1 MKLRLFL
8 LLITAAASVFG
19 QTAAG
24 TLTGIVT
31 DPSGAVIANI
41 AVTATHV
48 DTGTRV
54 VGVTSQTGNY
64 TIPQMPVGRYV
75 VTVTQTGFKTFRQ
88 ENVTIA
94 AAQTLR
100 LDIAMEVGATS
111 ESVTV
116 TAESTLLQ
124 TETGAMVKNINPQ
137 QIQNLPVLPATTF
150 IRDPY
155 QLALTLPG
163 TVSGGT
169 GFGPRINGQ
178 SNANNQYKIDG
189 EPVTNSGEKGTITT
203 RNNVSPDAIQEVA
216 IQSSNFN
223 AEYGSVSGAVFNL
236 VVKSG
241 TNQYHGTA
249 YDYIANDA
257 FNSADA
263 GSHTKNRIRRNDYG
277 FNVGGPVRI
286 PKLYNGKDKTF
297 FFFNWEQYR
306 DYNYFLAAINPVPTV
321 PTAAY
326 RNGDFSGLLTV
337 PGVSG
342 NLRLGSGASQ
352 HDYKDPFGNTIPLGT
367 VFDPR
372 STLFNVP
379 CNTAVTQDCI
389 AGTNLTVRSPFPGN
403 QVPKTM
409 IDKVSATILS
419 KYVPLPQGP
428 NADKGI
434 LTNNYLNGISATRIT
449 RSPAVKID
457 QNLGSKMRVGF
468 TYNDNH
474 TDSPIQTVAPG
485 AFAEGFPEP
494 ITTNSGTFEASPTYR
509 VNFDYNVRPTMLF
522 HLGVGWQE
530 FNFCACPVTQKYDA
544 AAGIGLTFSDG
555 SHLPLNTFP
564 RMNATLVGGTQNPGS
579 PNLGGLN
586 NLSTAGPTRQLERYP
601 STSANLTWIH
611 GNHTVKLGGDARQN
625 QQVNIVV
632 ANSAGNFSFG
642 SSTATAL
649 TGNGI
654 TWQPSLNGLTGFT
667 GFSNAVGFPFAN
679 FLMGSVTSL
688 NLAVPA
694 EYRKTKQQY
703 GLYIQDTWK
712 IRRNLTLDY
721 GLRWDYGTYA
731 KEQYGRVAGFSLNA
745 PNPAADGRPGAYI
758 YEASCN
764 CQFAQNYPYAIGPR
778 FGIAYTLNSKTVIRG
793 GAGIAYGATGF
804 TGGGIINNVTTPT
817 LPNGFDDFALQG
829 GVPGSKY
836 NPVVATSNPSAGFA
850 PGTVNSV
857 LGTLVDPNAG
867 RPDRTYQ
874 WNISIQ
880 REITRNLVVEA
891 AYIGNRNIWGST
903 AGFQDFN
910 AVSPALLQHYG
921 FTVDGS
927 AQGISDQKLLNTK
940 FDQLSAAQK
949 SVLVQ
954 RGISLPYASF
964 PTSGPFVQTVF
975 QALRYFPQFKNTFP
989 TPDTISPTAPQAK
1002 SWYDS
1007 LQLNG
1012 TKRFSHGL
1020 TGNVAYTFSKNL
1032 TWAGAPDIFNPSVYT
1047 SNMGKD
1053 LVGANPP
1060 NILRISFEYQVPR
1073 YKGTMPVLGNRVV
1086 SYVLS
1091 DWALSSALYYQTA
1104 GYLGRPLAGSAN
1116 GVNLWLGRGPGGA
1129 QLKRNADG
1137 SLMNPWSV
1145 DWTDLSGKH
1154 HTDPLDIN
1162 CHCFDPN
1169 KTVVINPAAWDTIPD
1184 ATWTA
1189 DTSTYSFFR
1198 GQRRPAESMNFAR
1211 NFRFK
1216 ERYTFQVRMEF
1227 QNIFN
1232 RIVLPSPSLNFNP
1245 ANVTNTYQKAPNGNF
1260 IAGFGTFGN
1269 LANGGQLG
1277 APRSGQLIARFS
1289 F

>member
-1 MKLRLFL
+1 VKIWVLYVL
-8 LLITAAASVFG
+8 LLIFAGASYG

-24 TLTGIVT
+24 TLTGVVT
-31 DPSGAVIANI
+31 DATGAVVAN
-41 AVTATHV
+41 VPVVATHV
-48 DTGTRV
+48 ETGTRV
-54 VGVTSQTGNY
+54 TGVTSQTGNY
-64 TIPQMPVGRYV
+64 TIAQMPVGRYV
-75 VTVTQTGFKTFRQ
+75 VTVTQTGFKTYRQ
-88 ENVTIA
+88 ENVIIA
-94 AAQTLR
+94 AAQALR
-100 LDIAMEVGATS
+100 LDVALEVGATS

-124 TETGAMVKNINPQ
+124 TETGALVKNISPQ
-137 QIQNLPVLPATTF
+137 QIQNLPVLPATAF
-150 IRDPY
+150 IRDPL
-155 QLALTLPG
+155 QLVQTLPG
-163 TVSGGT
+163 SVQGGPIT
-169 GFGPRINGQ
+169 GYSPRMNGL
-178 SNANNQYKIDG
+178 SNANNQIKIDG
-189 EPVTNSGEKGTITT
+189 EPVANSGDKGTIST

-223 AEYGSVSGAVFNL
+223 AEYGSASGVLFNL
-236 VVKSG
+236 IIKSG

-249 YDYIANDA
+249 YDYIGNDK
-257 FNSADA
+257 FNADDA
-263 GSHTKNRIRRNDYG
+263 GSHTRNRVRRNDYG
-277 FNVGGPVRI
+277 FNVGGPVWL
-286 PKLYNGKDKTF
+286 PKIYNGKDKTF

-321 PTAAY
+321 PTPAY
-326 RNGDFSGLLTV
+326 RTGDFTGLLSV

-342 NLRLGSGASQ
+342 NLKING

-367 VFDPR
+367 IFDPR
-372 STLFNVP
+372 STKFNVP
-379 CNTAVTQDCI
+379 CNTALTQDCI
-389 AGTNLTVRSPFPGN
+389 AGTNLTVRSPFVGN
-403 QVPKTM
+403 RVPASM

-428 NADKGI
+428 NAAAGI
-434 LTNNYLNGISATRIT
+434 LTNNYLNGISAARIT

-474 TDSPIQTVAPG
+474 TDSPIQTIAPG

-509 VNFDYNVRPTMLF
+509 INFDYNIKPTMLF

-530 FNFCACPVTQKYDA
+530 FNFCACPVTQQYDA
-544 AAGIGLTFSDG
+544 ASGIGLTFSNG
-555 SHLPLNTFP
+555 AHLPLNSFP
-564 RMNATLVGGTQNPGS
+564 RMNATTVSS
-579 PNLGGLN
+579 PQLGGLN
-586 NLSTAGPTRQLERYP
+586 NLSTGGPNRQLERYP

-611 GNHTVKLGGDARQN
+611 GNHTVKVGADARQN
-625 QQVNIVV
+625 QQVQFAV

-642 SSTATAL
+642 TSTATAL

-667 GFSNAVGFPFAN
+667 GFSGAVGFPFAN
-679 FLMGSVTSL
+679 WLMGSVTSL
-688 NLAVPA
+688 NLAVPS

-703 GLYIQDTWK
+703 GVYIQDTWK

-731 KEQYGRVAGFSLNA
+731 HEDYGRVAGFSLNT
-745 PNPAADGRPGAYI
+745 PNPAADGRAGAYI

-764 CQFAQNYPYAIGPR
+764 CNFAQNYPYAIGPR
-778 FGIAYTLNSKTVIRG
+778 IGIAYSLNSKTVIRG
-793 GAGIAYGATGF
+793 GAGIAYGATPF
-804 TGGGIINNVTTPT
+804 TAGGISNNVTTPT
-817 LPNGFDDFALQG
+817 LPNGFDDFTLQAG
-829 GVPGSKY
+829 IPVSKY
-836 NPVVATSNPSAGFA
+836 QPVVATSNPSAGFA
-850 PGTVNSV
+850 PGTVNTN
-857 LGTLVDPNAG
+857 LATLVDPNGG

-874 WNISIQ
+874 WNLSIQ
-880 REITRNLVVEA
+880 HEITRNLVVEA
-891 AYIGNRNIWGST
+891 AYVGNRNIWGTLPPGSS
-903 AGFQDFN
+903 FQDFN
-910 AVSPALLQHYG
+910 AVSPAMLQRYG
-921 FTVDGS
+921 FTIDGS
-927 AQGISDQKLLNTK
+927 AQGIADQKLLNTK

-949 SVLVQ
+949 SVLAQ
-954 RGISLPYASF
+954 RGITVPYGSF

-975 QALRYFPQFKNTFP
+975 QALKNFPQFSGGIVP
-989 TPDTISPTAPQAK
+989 SSAPQAK

-1020 TGNVAYTFSKNL
+1020 SANVAYTFSKNL
-1032 TWAGAPDIFNPSVYT
+1032 QWAGAPDIFNPDVYT
-1047 SNMGKD
+1047 KDMGKD

-1060 NILRISFEYQVPR
+1060 QILRISFEYRTPR
-1073 YKGTMPVLGNRVV
+1073 YKGTLPVMSNRIV
-1086 SYVLS
+1086 SYVLG
-1091 DWALSSALYYQTA
+1091 DWTLSSALYYQTA
-1104 GYLGRPLAGSAN
+1104 GYLGRPQAGSAN
-1116 GVNLWLGRGPGGA
+1116 GINLWLGRGPGSA
-1129 QLKRNADG
+1129 QLKKNADG

-1145 DWTDLSGKH
+1145 DWTDFSGQH

-1189 DTSTYSFFR
+1189 DTSTYAFFR
-1198 GQRRPAESMNFAR
+1198 GQRRPAESMNFSR
-1211 NFRFK
+1211 NFTFK

-1227 QNIFN
+1227 QNVFN
-1232 RIVLPSPSLNFNP
+1232 RIALPSPQLNFNP
-1245 ANVTNTYQKAPNGNF
+1245 ANVTNTYQKAPNGNY

-1269 LANGGQLG
+1269 LANGNQLG
-1277 APRSGQLIARFS
+1277 TPRSGQLIGRFT